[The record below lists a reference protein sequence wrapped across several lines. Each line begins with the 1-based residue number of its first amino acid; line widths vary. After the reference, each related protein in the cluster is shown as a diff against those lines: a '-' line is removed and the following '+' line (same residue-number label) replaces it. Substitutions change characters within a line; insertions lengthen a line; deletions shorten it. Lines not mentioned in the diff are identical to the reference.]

1 MASPAGGGLAGA
13 GAEQVS
19 GKPLARNL
27 RSLMHRPSL
36 HLPQRSL
43 APSDHEFCVLAV
55 TQVSLFL
62 PGCGDGLSLCSMPHA
77 AATAWHPTGGSLL
90 QFCGAVATTD
100 EAQAQEDAAFCC
112 ALAGGHLIKGSW
124 SECPRPI
131 LPAAM
136 SGSSA
141 VDSSLPCT
149 AFAYGGRAEPAEY
162 TLASFYGLPAGC
174 SEPTLRVCS
183 SHLAFARNAQP
194 RVKVVNGRNRGCT
207 WNGAHSIAEQWLVR
221 GCWTTALLWC

>member
-77 AATAWHPTGGSLL
+77 AATAWHPTGTLPWLVLLVPLCSHCTCQSGFVPGWTCLSQICCVCLRRRFSFSSSVVPWRQLMKHKLRRMQLSAAPSLAATSSRAHGRSAL
-90 QFCGAVATTD
+90 VPFFRRPCRVHLLLTPACRARPSHTAVARNLLSTPWLHSMGCRLV
-100 EAQAQEDAAFCC
+100 AP
-112 ALAGGHLIKGSW
+112 S
-124 SECPRPI
+124 PRF
-131 LPAAM
+131 
-136 SGSSA
+136 G
-141 VDSSLPCT
+141 
-149 AFAYGGRAEPAEY
+149 
-162 TLASFYGLPAGC
+162 
-174 SEPTLRVCS
+174 
-183 SHLAFARNAQP
+183 
-194 RVKVVNGRNRGCT
+194 
-207 WNGAHSIAEQWLVR
+207 
-221 GCWTTALLWC
+221 

>member
-1 MASPAGGGLAGA
+1 MAHGTPLPVRVFFPGRRAGSALGASTRAFQEAKMASPAGGGLAGA

-77 AATAWHPTGGSLL
+77 AATAWHPTG
-90 QFCGAVATTD
+90 T
-100 EAQAQEDAAFCC
+100 
-112 ALAGGHLIKGSW
+112 
-124 SECPRPI
+124 
-131 LPAAM
+131 LP
-136 SGSSA
+136 
-141 VDSSLPCT
+141 
-149 AFAYGGRAEPAEY
+149 
-162 TLASFYGLPAGC
+162 
-174 SEPTLRVCS
+174 
-183 SHLAFARNAQP
+183 
-194 RVKVVNGRNRGCT
+194 
-207 WNGAHSIAEQWLVR
+207 WLVLLVPLCSHCTCQS
-221 GCWTTALLWC
+221 GFVPGWTCLSTDMLCVCTGGSPSPVLWCRGYY